1 MNKLRKWYYCS
12 ILPVYRTCCSCI
24 TVKRR
29 RKCDMIQCFNTLLD
43 IIKKPIHGYIYQF
56 IWHKKQ
62 QHQNSCEENNANTT
76 ASLVRSG
83 FFFLCEILQPY
94 SHVLKYILSD
104 TRAESVSSL
113 ILDRT
118 LVQKP
123 PPTEKARSDS
133 TEVGFTVNKLWY
145 RISRFSVRLPV
156 ASNILKSLVT
166 GHLNL
171 PLDTRLRTV
180 SSSSHLDTRTHRRL
194 MDVHTLEFG
203 PNMCK

>member
-1 MNKLRKWYYCS
+1 MLFRQTLRPYSFKLSLWIWKTRYYRS
-12 ILPVYRTCCSCI
+12 ISPVYRTCCSCI

-123 PPTEKARSDS
+123 PP
-133 TEVGFTVNKLWY
+133 
-145 RISRFSVRLPV
+145 
-156 ASNILKSLVT
+156 LKKRVPIQLSLVSQSTNFDT
-166 GHLNL
+166 GFQDFLCVCL
-171 PLDTRLRTV
+171 WLRT
-180 SSSSHLDTRTHRRL
+180 SWNH
-194 MDVHTLEFG
+194 E
-203 PNMCK
+203 